1 MALLWLSRNK
11 KPREGIRAGA
21 GVYQSRGKLI
31 ITDVKVGSS
40 FNADQ
45 LTDYGKLMEAFSD
58 FSSPKG
64 RKVAQY
70 LLGKGIPEEALNNIE
85 FRYIVLDGGKGD
97 VVAQAAKIQEKV
109 GKLRDDIVEFFK
121 VIQW

>member
-1 MALLWLSRNK
+1 
-11 KPREGIRAGA
+11 
-21 GVYQSRGKLI
+21 
-31 ITDVKVGSS
+31 
-40 FNADQ
+40 
-45 LTDYGKLMEAFSD
+45 MEALSD
-58 FSSPKG
+58 LSSPKG

-70 LLGKGIPEEALNNIE
+70 LIGKGIPEEALNNIE